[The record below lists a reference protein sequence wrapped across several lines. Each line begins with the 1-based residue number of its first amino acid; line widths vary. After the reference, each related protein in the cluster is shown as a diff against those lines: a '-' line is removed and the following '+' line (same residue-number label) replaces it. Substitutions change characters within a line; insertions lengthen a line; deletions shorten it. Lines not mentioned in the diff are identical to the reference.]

1 MCDSITHTS
10 AVKNMEVN
18 NKLYLIAAAA
28 AVQHTLMSYK
38 IIFVKNVHTHTA
50 VLKRV

>member
-18 NKLYLIAAAA
+18 NKLYLIAAA